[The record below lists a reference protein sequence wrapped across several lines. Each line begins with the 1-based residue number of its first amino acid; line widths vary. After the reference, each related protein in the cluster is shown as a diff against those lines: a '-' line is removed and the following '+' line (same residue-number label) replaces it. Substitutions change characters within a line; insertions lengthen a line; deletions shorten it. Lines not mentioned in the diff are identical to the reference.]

1 MSSEGVLGLG
11 GVFRAIAGVFNPGRP
26 RFEDAGEPDVYVD
39 AGGSASDRFADWLP
53 YSGWDSARRL
63 FLLDAPP
70 DKRGG
75 QDGVQAVGFVL
86 GLQPQTGATPDMVNV
101 LRSIFNNA
109 PAGVGIQIHL
119 FASPDLSPVL
129 SRYEALRSRGGVF
142 REIARRRSE
151 FLTAAAHNPPFPGLP
166 WIARDFRACLSI
178 TVPVDGLSHIAGM
191 EAASAYRDSLVTT
204 LKSVYLYLG
213 EWDADRLINWN
224 NALLNPH
231 RMLNGTLAPQAYDD
245 GRYLRDQ
252 MIARDTLFRVE
263 PRGLT
268 YGGPR
273 DPLQSVTRFF
283 SVRSYP
289 KAYSLPEMGALT
301 GDFVQGALAYPCPFM
316 LTLTIR
322 IPDYETTRNLVTFKA
337 ARATQRANSKM
348 AGMMPDWQDHKADW
362 DIAMRAYDNSSAV
375 VHLQH
380 TLALFSR
387 PEDTEKTELAAR
399 AVWRARGFDLQEDAY
414 VQAQS
419 LMLSLPCTF
428 TPSMQQDVV
437 AGKRDTSKTTI
448 NAIHMAPLI
457 AEWTGLGDPVLTL
470 FGRRGQIMGI
480 DLFAN
485 PSGNFNA
492 AVVGVS
498 GSGKSV
504 LMEEL
509 AMSYLGIGGRVWV
522 ADVGGSYKNM
532 AEKAGGQYLE
542 FDENSGLCINP
553 FSMVSELDQD
563 MEMLKPLIA
572 QMVSPSEPLPAYEL
586 AQLDIGI
593 RQVWYE
599 ALSEGRRPNLTD
611 LADWLKF
618 GCKDEEDKCDP
629 RVRNLG
635 VQLFPYTVE
644 GAYGRWFNGEA
655 NIRFDSDLVVLELE
669 QLKAKKD
676 LQGVVLMLLMYLITN
691 EIYLNREN
699 GQRKIVII
707 DEAWDLMSG
716 ATGDFIEAGY
726 RRARKYGGAFITGT
740 QGIDD
745 YYRNEASKAALN
757 NADWIFML
765 RQKPESLAALEH
777 NKRLVLTEG
786 MRTMVSSLHTE
797 AGAYS
802 EVFVHTSVG
811 HGIGRLVLDPYSLLL
826 SSTRAEDYVALHQ
839 KRAMGMDTDAA
850 VRAVL
855 KDRGVKGYE

>member
-1 MSSEGVLGLG
+1 MPNDLASGFGGIFKGLAQ
-11 GVFRAIAGVFNPGRP
+11 VFSPGKA
-26 RFEDAGEPDVYVD
+26 RFENDAEPAVYVD
-39 AGGSASDRFADWLP
+39 AGAPAMERFADWLP
-53 YSGWDSARRL
+53 YSGWMPDRRL
-63 FLLDAPP
+63 FLLDGPA
-70 DKRGG
+70 DKRGD
-75 QDGVQAVGFVL
+75 QDPVQAVGFVL
-86 GLQPQTGATPDMVNV
+86 ELQPQTGANSDMVNV

-109 PAGVGIQIHL
+109 PQGVGIQIHL

-129 SRYEALRSRGGVF
+129 SRYEALRRRGGVY
-142 REIARRRSE
+142 REIARERAVY
-151 FLTAAAHNPPFPGLP
+151 LTSASQRPVFPGLP
-166 WIARDFRACLSI
+166 WLARNFRSCVSI
-178 TVPVDGLSHIAGM
+178 TVPVNGMDHIVGM

-204 LKSVYLYLG
+204 LKSVYMYLG
-213 EWDADRLINWN
+213 EWSADHLVNWN
-224 NALLNPH
+224 NAMLNPH
-231 RMLNGTLAPQAYDD
+231 RMLDGSLDTLTYDD

-252 MIARDTLFRVE
+252 MIARDTLCRVE

-273 DPLQSVTRFF
+273 EPLQSITRFF

-289 KAYSLPEMGALT
+289 KSYSLPEMGALT
-301 GDFVQGALAYPCPFM
+301 GDFVQGALAYPCPFL
-316 LTLTIR
+316 LTLSIR
-322 IPDYETTRNLVTFKA
+322 IPDYETTRNVVTFKA

-348 AGMMPDWQDHKADW
+348 AGMMPDWQDHKVDW
-362 DIAMRAYDNSSAV
+362 DLAMRAYDNSSAIINM
-375 VHLQH
+375 QH
-380 TLALFSR
+380 TLALFCR
-387 PEDTEKTELAAR
+387 PEDTEKVELAAR
-399 AVWRARGFDLQEDAY
+399 AVWRARGFDLQEDTY

-419 LMLSLPCTF
+419 LMLSLPATL
-428 TPSMQQDVV
+428 TPTMQKDI
-437 AGKRDTSKTTI
+437 ATGKRDTSKTSL

-509 AMSYLGIGGRVWV
+509 AMSYLGAGGRVWV

-532 AEKAGGQYLE
+532 ADKAGGQYLE
-542 FDENSGLCINP
+542 FDESSGLCMNP
-553 FSMVSELDQD
+553 FSMVTNLDED

-572 QMVSPSEPLPAYEL
+572 QMVSPTEPLPQYEL
-586 AQLDIGI
+586 SQLDIGI

-599 ALSEGRRPNLTD
+599 AQSEGRRPTLTD
-611 LADWLKF
+611 LAEWLKY

-635 VQLFPYTVE
+635 VQLFPFTIE

-699 GQRKIVII
+699 GQRKVVII
-707 DEAWDLMSG
+707 DEAWDLMGG

-765 RQKPESLAALEH
+765 RQKPESLAALEQ

-786 MRTMVSSLHTE
+786 MRTMVASLHTE

-826 SSTRAEDYVALHQ
+826 ASTRSEDYVALHQ
-839 KRAMGMDTDAA
+839 KKAEGLDTDAA

-855 KDRGVKGYE
+855 KDRGVKGYV